1 MLKRQWCVLKFLHQ
15 FVTTMCLILAMCM
28 KALSNCPPCRVQ
40 SSNRFL
46 LRELANGVL
55 GLQEPWLL
63 HDFAEDFY
71 GVELRLVVV
80 GYIRP
85 EVGVPIIAQ
94 RNRLVYQ
101 TPHPSCYWE
110 SLPRCI
116 IHFPRWSWNLQLFN
130 KVQFFAGKFCV
141 SGSTGGE
148 NSWRWSNCK
157 GSTWYDSILTV
168 CRRPIFNHSVA

>member
-1 MLKRQWCVLKFLHQ
+1 
-15 FVTTMCLILAMCM
+15 M

-85 EVGVPIIAQ
+85 EANFVSLEALVERIHKDGRIAKAA
-94 RNRLVYQ
+94 LDM
-101 TPHPSCYWE
+101 TPYSQYAEDPYLTTL
-110 SLPRCI
+110 LP
-116 IHFPRWSWNLQLFN
+116 
-130 KVQFFAGKFCV
+130 
-141 SGSTGGE
+141 
-148 NSWRWSNCK
+148 NSA
-157 GSTWYDSILTV
+157 T
-168 CRRPIFNHSVA
+168 